1 MSTFSLFS
9 QPSTN
14 IFLFLL
20 DFHHISIHRAVCNN
34 EKLNNKIIIQKH
46 LLVPMQIHLKL
57 NKIQRRY

>member
-20 DFHHISIHRAVCNN
+20 DFHHISIHRTVCND
-34 EKLNNKIIIQKH
+34 EQLNNKVIMQKH
-46 LLVPMQIHLKL
+46 LLVPRFIL
-57 NKIQRRY
+57 N